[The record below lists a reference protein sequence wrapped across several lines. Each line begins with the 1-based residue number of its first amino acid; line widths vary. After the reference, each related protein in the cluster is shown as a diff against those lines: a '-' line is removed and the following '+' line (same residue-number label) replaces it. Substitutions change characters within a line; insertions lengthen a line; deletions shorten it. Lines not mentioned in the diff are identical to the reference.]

1 MKHRRIITY
10 IGLIIVSFIIIS
22 ISGANAKFTYNS
34 AIGSVSN
41 NQNNLKPSF
50 NMNYDGD
57 DVDEDG
63 KIQIENL
70 YFEDKAI
77 PYDGKGHSL
86 LISGNLPE
94 GVRATYINN
103 GPYYDVGTYEITVT
117 FSDSTGKYLVPN
129 PMTAKLTIYEQDDYE
144 LEFFDTYVNIIK
156 YNGTK
161 LSSLVVPSVFYKDD
175 KEFEVKKICRESSSE
190 NNYSQF
196 AFQNH
201 NELERITLPSSI
213 EMMEK
218 GIFSGCKSL
227 VEISIPFIGRTK
239 NDEEYSHMAYMFGQE
254 NYYNTYSVSTKLSTL
269 KLTNCDNLLNNSLYG
284 IKLTCITLPGTL
296 TLIESGVFDGCA
308 FEEVYYTE
316 KIENWSKIEFK
327 SLSSNPMSNCV
338 ENAKFYILKKEYEYY
353 GYKEPENVT
362 VSNEVENLTYTFCN
376 FKSIETV
383 YLPDSVKI
391 IGDNTFEGCSS
402 LKSININSNIKI
414 IGQNAFKD
422 CTAIKEIKVPD
433 NVKTIGIGAFEGCT
447 SLESIT
453 LPFIGGSRTEN
464 TIFAYIFGRTSQW
477 GENDIPSS
485 VKIIIITEGIEE
497 IPYYAFNGLSYV
509 ENIVVPSTITKI
521 DEDVFHKCYNLKSI
535 YFSGS
540 EEQWNSIKIDDSN
553 YTSYATGLKNAVIYY
568 YSPSNPNQDGNYWY
582 YDENNNIKYWNSKEE
597 NNK

>member
-22 ISGANAKFTYNS
+22 TSGANAKFTYNS
-34 AIGSVSN
+34 AKDSVSN

-63 KIQIENL
+63 KIQIGNL
-70 YFEDKAI
+70 YFEDKAV

-86 LISGNLPE
+86 LISGDLPE
-94 GVRATYINN
+94 GVSATYINN
-103 GPYYDVGTYEITVT
+103 GQYYDVGTYEITVT

-175 KEFEVKKICRESSSE
+175 REFQVKNICRESSSE

-201 NELERITLPSSI
+201 NELKSIALPSSVEI
-213 EMMEK
+213 MEK

-239 NDEEYSHMAYMFGQE
+239 NDEEYCHMAYMFGQS
-254 NYYNTYSVSTKLSTL
+254 NYYDVYDVSPYLSTL
-269 KLTNCDNLLNNSLYG
+269 KFTNCDKLLKNSLYG

-296 TLIESGVFDGCA
+296 TSIESGVFDGCA
-308 FEEVYYTE
+308 FKEVYYTG
-316 KIENWSKIEFK
+316 KIESWSKIKFE
-327 SLSSNPMSNCV
+327 SLSSNPMYNCV
-338 ENAKFYILKKEYEYY
+338 DDAKFYILKKDYEYY
-353 GYKEPENVT
+353 GYKEPKDII
-362 VSNEVENLTYTFCN
+362 VSSEVGNLTYTFCN
-376 FKSIETV
+376 FKSIENV
-383 YLPDSVKI
+383 YLPDSVKT
-391 IGDNTFEGCSS
+391 IGDYTFKGCNS
-402 LKSININSNIKI
+402 LKSINITNNIEN
-414 IGQNAFKD
+414 IGKYAFKD
-422 CTAIKEIKVPD
+422 CIAIKEIEVPN

-453 LPFIGGSRTEN
+453 LPFIGGTKTEN

-485 VKIIIITEGIEE
+485 VKTIVITEGIEE
-497 IPYYAFNGLSYV
+497 ITDYAFNGLSYV
-509 ENIVVPSTITKI
+509 ENIVVPLTVTKI
-521 DEDVFHKCYNLKSI
+521 KEDVFHKCYNLKSV

-540 EEQWNSIKIDDSN
+540 QEQWDSIEIAETNS
-553 YTSYATGLKNAVIYY
+553 TSYATGLKNATIYY

-597 NNK
+597 NN